1 MKSIHLSM
9 LIAGLTV
16 GLGAGTTTAQEAP
29 PVFPLGNI
37 QPLEPAI
44 QPYISNRTAAAQL
57 GKALFW
63 DIQAGSDGQACA
75 SCHFHAGAD
84 IRLRNQVNPGFELP
98 SPTFDQAFVASNET
112 TGPNKKQ
119 EVGEFPFMQDTQEK
133 DDRMSSQGTF
143 AGLFV
148 SGTQTANVA
157 AATGVFRGR
166 NPQNL
171 AVAAALPGTPEAC
184 VRTPQ
189 EGNPFHP
196 GATIMFRKV
205 EPRQTPSVINSA
217 FNIRQFWDGRA
228 RSAFNAVDPFGA
240 ETNAA
245 RADAGVLVKQ
255 GRNVVLQQV
264 AIANSSLASQAVG
277 PPLSDF
283 EMSCTGRIFADI
295 GRRLISKTPLA
306 EQEVHPTDS
315 LFAKTRGLAPR
326 TPGVKGLSTTYEALI
341 KKAFNGNYYSA
352 KGKYRI
358 EPNGSVVSDEI
369 NGYTQMEHNF
379 SLFWGLAI
387 MEYERT
393 LISNDTPFDRG
404 QLSPEAQLGL
414 DVFINKGLCADCHS
428 GPLLSNAT
436 SAPGDA
442 NPLIPAPPI
451 ESMTMGDGN
460 NAIYD
465 VGFYNIGV
473 RPTVEDRGVGGNDPF
488 GNTLSLSRPVAQ
500 RGNLR
505 DAVEGAFKVP
515 ILRNVALTPPYM
527 HNGGLSSLE
536 QVVEFYDRGGRR
548 NGVGNCDTT
557 GTDPANGTPGTKECS
572 NFDPSI
578 SPLGFTPAEEAG
590 LIAFLKSLTDD
601 RVACHSGVFDHPS
614 LPLTDGHEEVRANPT
629 DPNDFT
635 AKDIVRVFPATGAAG
650 LPGIGKPCL
659 PNSGDLFGAMQ
670 TVFELIAPTPAN
682 VAAAPQP

>member
-1 MKSIHLSM
+1 MRRTYVGL
-9 LIAGLTV
+9 LIAGLT
-16 GLGAGTTTAQEAP
+16 GLGAVATTAQEAP
-29 PVFPLGNI
+29 PVFPLGDA
-37 QPLEPAI
+37 QPPEPADNEFV
-44 QPYISNRTAAAQL
+44 SNRTALAQL

-84 IRLRNQVNPGFELP
+84 IRLRNQINPGGVDLVNQQ
-98 SPTFDQAFVASNET
+98 FDQSFVVANDS

-119 EVGEFPFMQDTQEK
+119 TVGEFPFMQDTQEK
-133 DDRMSSQGTF
+133 NDRMSSQGSF

-148 SGTQTANVA
+148 SGSQTANAVA
-157 AATGVFRGR
+157 PVGAFNGR
-166 NPQNL
+166 DSQQA
-171 AVAAALPGTPEAC
+171 AVAAALPGVPDLCNRTPEA
-184 VRTPQ
+184 
-189 EGNPFHP
+189 GNPFHP
-196 GATIMFRKV
+196 NGEIMFRKV
-205 EPRQTPSVINSA
+205 EPRQTPSVINAA

-228 RSAFNAVDPFGA
+228 RSAFNGVDPFGA

-245 RADAGVLVKQ
+245 RPDAGILLKDR
-255 GRNVVLQQV
+255 GGVVLQQI

-283 EMSCTGRIFADI
+283 EMSCAGRIFADI
-295 GRRLISKTPLA
+295 GRRLITKTALA
-306 EQEVHPTDS
+306 EQEVHPEDS
-315 LFAKTRGLAPR
+315 LFSQTRNLAPR
-326 TPGVKGLSTTYEALI
+326 QAGVNGLNSTYEDMI
-341 KKAFNGNYYSA
+341 KRAFNGRYYSA
-352 KGKYRI
+352 KGTYTI
-358 EPNGSVVSDEI
+358 NPDGSVVEDP

-379 SLFWGLAI
+379 SLFWGIAI
-387 MEYERT
+387 MEYQRT

-404 QLSPEAQLGL
+404 QLSAEEQLGL

-428 GPLLSNAT
+428 GPLFSNAT
-436 SAPGDA
+436 SIPGDA

-473 RPTVEDRGVGGNDPF
+473 RPTVEDRGVGGNDPW
-488 GNTLSLSRPVAQ
+488 GNPLSFSRPVAQ

-505 DAVEGAFKVP
+505 DAVEGAFKTP

-527 HNGGLSSLE
+527 HNGGLASLE

-548 NGVGNCDTT
+548 TLIGNCDST
-557 GTDPANGTPGTKECS
+557 GTDPANPATQEGTKECS
-572 NFDPSI
+572 NFDPAVI
-578 SPLGFTPAEEAG
+578 PLGFTPEEEAG
-590 LIAFLKSLTDD
+590 LVAFLKSLSDD

-614 LPLTDGHEEVRANPT
+614 LPLVDGHEPVRENPT

-635 AKDIVRVFPATGAAG
+635 AKDIVRVLPATGVTG
-650 LPGIGKPCL
+650 LPGIQKPCL

-670 TVFELIAPTPAN
+670 DAFEQIAPSPAS
-682 VAAAPQP
+682 VAAAQP